1 MDTKKRK
8 LIDNPLLQSTLK
20 SSPQKLMTPAVAP
33 KKTIHPSFKPTKDSP
48 KYIMSPDEEKVSV
61 FEIISDLEKQL
72 DTAFSLK
79 DSQEKEILH
88 LKEKLQATEEKAG
101 MSEAKLKEL
110 KGLLVS
116 QEELNSELEFL
127 ENDRLDTVGKIKS
140 MEETLEGRDAVIK
153 DLENKIAAL
162 SKEVEGRDTRIE
174 QIELELSSTNK
185 TIQSLHH
192 QISLLEDEKDA
203 ISSKLEASDTE
214 LSSTITERD
223 QARRELERAKENLDE
238 IRIMLADTRTRVREQ
253 YYKTKSKKV

>member
-1 MDTKKRK
+1 MKVLEKVQESKEMDTKKRK

-153 DLENKIAAL
+153 YLENKINIL
-162 SKEVEGRDTRIE
+162 KEIQNSNFN
-174 QIELELSSTNK
+174 QI
-185 TIQSLHH
+185 TINSQKLGFDDNFKLFLLLINTSNIIVSNGIVWIQLKSPLIDFKSL
-192 QISLLEDEKDA
+192 
-203 ISSKLEASDTE
+203 
-214 LSSTITERD
+214 
-223 QARRELERAKENLDE
+223 
-238 IRIMLADTRTRVREQ
+238 
-253 YYKTKSKKV
+253 